1 MTLNASTAELTV
13 HFSGTWVYLLNS
25 NSSSTKIV
33 PCTEEP
39 QSTYLGPQMSLFK
52 LESVRIVAHW
62 SRQLGT
68 SNRPTKRLQVNY
80 LRKVSKS
87 NIRQI
92 L

>member
-39 QSTYLGPQMSLFK
+39 QSTYLGPQMSLFT
-52 LESVRIVAHW
+52 LESLRIFFIGLVFE
-62 SRQLGT
+62 
-68 SNRPTKRLQVNY
+68 
-80 LRKVSKS
+80 
-87 NIRQI
+87 I
-92 L
+92 